1 MAEKNTVAAVFKLGY
16 TAIGYISSVF
26 AFSVLLKDLI
36 GFTTAENLC
45 KRYWMILILIGT
57 ITSFVKNHEKV
68 SYKSKVKDDDLQVEV
83 EVNDLF
89 SIKASS
95 YVIPTNTYFRT
106 IMEAE

>member
-1 MAEKNTVAAVFKLGY
+1 M
-16 TAIGYISSVF
+16 
-26 AFSVLLKDLI
+26 
-36 GFTTAENLC
+36 
-45 KRYWMILILIGT
+45 
-57 ITSFVKNHEKV
+57 

-106 IMEAE
+106 IMEAEYVSPNSVQGAFQLKYFAKNMNELDKLIATSLEQQGVIGEDSSDIHGAVKQYHHSGQTKV